1 VGLEIFHQVDQDA
14 LLLGNVFQLVL
25 QLRFKHGQVFLGE
38 SFLFN
43 ESVKFFADN
52 YLEPDELG
60 IFDFGP
66 S

>member
-1 VGLEIFHQVDQDA
+1 MGLGRSHQGHQDA

-52 YLEPDELG
+52 NLEPDKLG
-60 IFDFGP
+60 IFDFG
-66 S
+66 SS